1 MIKAYIRWYANS
13 IQGRLNDDGLPT
25 VRTVSAHA
33 EQFFGGF
40 EQFTRTKI
48 VPDDRKEIKM
58 VGLFITSPLR
68 SLNSPGCSGSKKP

>member
-1 MIKAYIRWYANS
+1 MIKAYIRWYVNS
-13 IQGRLNDDGLPT
+13 IQGRLNDDGQPT

-33 EQFFGGF
+33 ERFFGGF

-58 VGLFITSPLR
+58 VGSFVTSPLR
-68 SLNSPGCSGSKKP
+68 SS